1 MTIRTFWHLILKTI
15 GIWLFIQGLLSL
27 PMMIYTV
34 IHVLGDPFSS
44 SISGV
49 EIIYVIFAIAFYLL
63 ILQFLILKSQWTID
77 FLKLEKG
84 FEETRLDLTIP
95 YSKLLRIVII
105 LIGGIVFIGA
115 IPSLVE
121 DLYLFITG
129 NLPFSQSPKAL
140 SLIVGAAQA
149 IVGFLVMNNSD
160 VVQRYINKKSG
171 EAESK
176 QLDKEEF

>member
-15 GIWLFIQGLLSL
+15 GIWLFITGVLSL
-27 PMMIYTV
+27 PTLIYAVIVGLRGSYSSFEMI
-34 IHVLGDPFSS
+34 
-44 SISGV
+44 
-49 EIIYVIFAIAFYLL
+49 EIAYFILTIAFYLL
-63 ILQFLILKSQWTID
+63 VLQFLILKSQWTID
-77 FLKLEKG
+77 ALRLEKG
-84 FEETRLDLTIP
+84 FEETRIDLTIP

-105 LIGGIVFIGA
+105 LIGGILFIRA
-115 IPSLVE
+115 IPSLIE

-129 NLPFSQSPKAL
+129 NISFSQSPKAL
-140 SLIVGAAQA
+140 SLIVGSAQA

-160 VVQRYINKKSG
+160 IVQRYINKKSD